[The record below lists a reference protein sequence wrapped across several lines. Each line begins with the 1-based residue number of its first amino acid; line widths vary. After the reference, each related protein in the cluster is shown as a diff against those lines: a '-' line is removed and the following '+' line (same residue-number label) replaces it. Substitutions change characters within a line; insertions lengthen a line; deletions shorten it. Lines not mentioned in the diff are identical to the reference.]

1 MRRKLEDVSLKLDI
15 LYDKLRKQVLSP
27 ATLQGL
33 HTILSH
39 VWQYDYQSCMQVDIF
54 KQFQGCNLAVNHV
67 ASLLLTVHL
76 KLLVSGHIWSDCR
89 GILR

>member
-1 MRRKLEDVSLKLDI
+1 MWLFCINSNSLFVLAAAHPQVRRKLEDVSLKLDI

-39 VWQYDYQSCMQVDIF
+39 VWQYDYQSCMQVNIL

-67 ASLLLTVHL
+67 
-76 KLLVSGHIWSDCR
+76 
-89 GILR
+89 